1 MHRGNPLTEEL
12 QRAAGG
18 IEAVL
23 QRGENM
29 EMFPFAPML
38 SLIFQK

>member
-1 MHRGNPLTEEL
+1 MHRGNPLTEL

-29 EMFPFAPML
+29 EKFPFAQM
-38 SLIFQK
+38 